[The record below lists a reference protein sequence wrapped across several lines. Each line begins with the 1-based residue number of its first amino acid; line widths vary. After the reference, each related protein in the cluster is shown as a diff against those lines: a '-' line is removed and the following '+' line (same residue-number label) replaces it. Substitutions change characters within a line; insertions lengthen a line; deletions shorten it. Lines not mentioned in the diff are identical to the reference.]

1 MGRVAESGVSIAAR
15 VKQSPKVPPGWV
27 EGLRR
32 KARKVFGLKK
42 VTDMNP
48 KKSLA
53 LKYKEPHFFLQK
65 TGPIWYSLASA
76 ASFLIYPSV

>member
-1 MGRVAESGVSIAAR
+1 MSRERQAHPTVPRFQLGRVAESGVSIAAR

-48 KKSLA
+48 KKSL
-53 LKYKEPHFFLQK
+53 
-65 TGPIWYSLASA
+65 
-76 ASFLIYPSV
+76 